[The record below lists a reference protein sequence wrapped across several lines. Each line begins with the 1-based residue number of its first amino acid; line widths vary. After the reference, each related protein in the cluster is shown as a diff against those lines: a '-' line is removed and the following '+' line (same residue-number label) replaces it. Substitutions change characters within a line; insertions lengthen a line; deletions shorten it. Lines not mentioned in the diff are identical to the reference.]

1 MSKILGVGFDKTLM
15 TLPDYHGIDIWYRH
29 ITKMNVQIEMKFL
42 EVEFVRRRTMLPTVL
57 SELEH
62 SVIFH

>member
-42 EVEFVRRRTMLPTVL
+42 EVEFVRRRTM
-57 SELEH
+57 
-62 SVIFH
+62 